1 MEDKRQWFAC
11 DECDGE
17 FAVETDCGMSA
28 MYCIFC
34 GEPLDDI
41 EWNSDYED
49 AIGEGEGT
57 QTSTM
62 GP

>member
-1 MEDKRQWFAC
+1 MEDKREWFVC
-11 DECDGE
+11 EHCDGE
-17 FAVETDCGMSA
+17 FSVETDVSMSIT
-28 MYCIFC
+28 YCCFC

-57 QTSTM
+57 
-62 GP
+62 